1 MINPKFVDS
10 CRRLERKNDNGKL
23 LYKGSW
29 MNLKTISNGV
39 LWAVI
44 NNGLMKTIQCFQA
57 LTEVPDDLKGN
68 DFSPDVF

>member
-10 CRRLERKNDNGKL
+10 CRRLERKDDNGKL

-29 MNLKTISNGV
+29 MNLKTISNSV

-68 DFSPDVF
+68 DFSPHVF

>member
-1 MINPKFVDS
+1 
-10 CRRLERKNDNGKL
+10 
-23 LYKGSW
+23 

>member
-1 MINPKFVDS
+1 MDS
-10 CRRLERKNDNGKL
+10 CRRAERKDDNGKL

-44 NNGLMKTIQCFQA
+44 NNGLMRTILCFQA
-57 LTEVPDDLKGN
+57 LNEVPDDLKGT
-68 DFSPDVF
+68 DFSTHLF